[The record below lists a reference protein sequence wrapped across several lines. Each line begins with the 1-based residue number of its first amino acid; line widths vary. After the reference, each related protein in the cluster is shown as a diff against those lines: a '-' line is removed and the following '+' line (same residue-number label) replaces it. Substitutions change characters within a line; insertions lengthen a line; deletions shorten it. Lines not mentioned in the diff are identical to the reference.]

1 MSEPIDQLPLGVK
14 EPEPWDRSAAPF
26 EVPMSVQEAAIEH
39 LLEEEVGP
47 LPLPLPEPAADLLA
61 ELAAAAP
68 SQPAATPTQTNV
80 VDEFKPT
87 DEDWANIKEQ
97 EFPHTSTHAFKPEL
111 IERDAQGRDGGGD
124 WTQVEPEKPE
134 GANP

>member
-14 EPEPWDRSAAPF
+14 ESEPWDRAAAPP
-26 EVPMSVQEAAIEH
+26 EVPMSAQEEAIEH
-39 LLEEEVGP
+39 LLEEET
-47 LPLPLPEPAADLLA
+47 LPLPLPGPPVDLLA

-80 VDEFKPT
+80 VEEFKPT

-97 EFPHTSTHAFKPEL
+97 EFPHTSPHAFKPEL

-124 WTQVEPEKPE
+124 WIQVEPEKPE
-134 GANP
+134 DANP